1 MLRTDEI
8 HETNEDLTV
17 MTESE
22 RKFSKSDY
30 GLTAAASD
38 RAISG
43 GAASNFKAA
52 KRCLPYVF
60 LTVLTL
66 ALLFLP
72 LKKKTSRIA
81 ITVTAAVAARS
92 SGFKFLCS
100 CSKARLLS
108 SGSMLILRRNPRAF
122 LPACQNATKLR
133 PQCARWHGRRRR
145 G

>member
-43 GAASNFKAA
+43 GAD
-52 KRCLPYVF
+52 
-60 LTVLTL
+60 
-66 ALLFLP
+66 
-72 LKKKTSRIA
+72 
-81 ITVTAAVAARS
+81 
-92 SGFKFLCS
+92 
-100 CSKARLLS
+100 
-108 SGSMLILRRNPRAF
+108 
-122 LPACQNATKLR
+122 
-133 PQCARWHGRRRR
+133 
-145 G
+145 